1 MQIYQIEI
9 YETADGKC
17 PYSEWLD
24 GLSDR
29 AARAKIRTRID
40 RASLGNLGK
49 TESVGAGVYEFKI
62 DFGPG
67 YRVYYG
73 LEEDQ
78 KKIILLLC
86 GGTKKKQQ
94 KDIELAQDYWKQAKA
109 EKRAERRDKH
119 AKKKLS

>member
-9 YETADGKC
+9 FETSDGKC

-29 AARAKIRTRID
+29 VARAKIRTRLD
-40 RASLGNLGK
+40 RASFGNFGK
-49 TESVGAGVYEFKI
+49 KESVGAGVHELKI

-67 YRVYYG
+67 YRIYFA
-73 LEEDQ
+73 LDEDEG
-78 KKIILLLC
+78 KIILLLS
-86 GGTKKKQQ
+86 GGTKKRQQ
-94 KDIELAQDYWKQAKA
+94 KDIDQAQVYWKQAKA
-109 EKRAERRDKH
+109 EKREKRRREH